1 MLVFGVIEAPRW
13 GWGSASTAAVIVG
26 GVAVLAIMAVAETRS
41 AHAMIDV
48 SLFRNPR
55 FTAACGAVAMALFA
69 LLGFI
74 FLMTQYFQV
83 VKSYS
88 LPRLAFTEQARAAG
102 WAIVPGYR
110 TVDPRSQRMAPAGG
124 EERRR

>member
-1 MLVFGVIEAPRW
+1 MGTEAGRPA
-13 GWGSASTAAVIVG
+13 GAP
-26 GVAVLAIMAVAETRS
+26 LAQQQN
-41 AHAMIDV
+41 V

-88 LPRLAFTEQARAAG
+88 PLSTGVRLLPLAAAVVVTSVAGTRLASPLPCRMDNMRA
-102 WAIVPGYR
+102 VSSRMLSRY
-110 TVDPRSQRMAPAGG
+110 QRK
-124 EERRR
+124 